1 MSSQQSFQTSEE
13 NVSPDITKIPIKEKI
28 YSVKKDNNRSV
39 IDKISLSSK
48 SKIFLILRVLI
59 FCLLCVYFPLETI
72 LYRKLQEM
80 ENRLVISKVS
90 AVISSSTL
98 NSGWFYY
105 LSYFSNE
112 ILSGQESIIVYV
124 GIIFMLFHPFIALKL
139 VFITN
144 VTHFFITVLQCLYQ
158 SHRPFWNNPNN
169 EIIFCPTNYGFP
181 SGTFFLTTFFFLYMV
196 ITIRLMEKE
205 KKLSIL
211 KKFIIFILYFGIIT
225 YSAFI
230 VVINSLNY
238 IYQLIFSLTIS
249 LVVICFLIDI
259 DTVIHNFIL
268 KSLKNVFKTR
278 KYKMKIFFYVLA
290 MSVTTTILYF
300 FVPTD
305 DLNKVE
311 DYLLPKTTCDVSD
324 VEQLG
329 LKKTFTDLSY
339 IFGIIGAFWG
349 ASNAVENEC
358 SVWWEA
364 TFLNLSL
371 KVFCTL
377 LLNCLYFYLSSLIK
391 HSSFELNF
399 LLSGFKYFAH
409 YYIVMGLLPIA
420 FEKVG
425 LNKKRDVEI
434 EQEGRKL
441 SPEEKSKI
449 QKKNSQLFSK
459 TIFSQKFSKKDIKF
473 LTGENQ
479 KQHMPLLEE
488 DDSRIGMD
496 DTMKDN
502 EITNKNVEIESK
514 EIKNEKEKEKEGI
527 YKKSLLVGGF
537 TKRKTNENL
546 EFTMN
551 RDLSKSE
558 DDSNIEENY
567 FNNDLSYEEK

>member
-13 NVSPDITKIPIKEKI
+13 DVSPDITKIPIKEKI
-28 YSVKKDNNRSV
+28 HSVKKDNNQSV

-48 SKIFLILRVLI
+48 SKIFLILRVLM

-72 LYRKLQEM
+72 VYRKLEEM

-90 AVISSSTL
+90 TVISSSTL

-144 VTHFFITVLQCLYQ
+144 ITHFFITVLQCLYQ

-181 SGTFFLTTFFFLYMV
+181 SGTFFLTTFFFLYMI
-196 ITIRLMEKE
+196 ITIRLMEKD

-211 KKFIIFILYFGIIT
+211 NKFIIFIFFFGIIT

-230 VVINSLNY
+230 AIINSLNY
-238 IYQLIFSLTIS
+238 IYQLIFSLSIS

-259 DTVIHNFIL
+259 DTIIHNFIL

-278 KYKMKIFFYVLA
+278 KYKMKIFFYILA

-311 DYLLPKTTCDVSD
+311 DYLLQKKTCGVSD

-358 SVWWEA
+358 GVWWEA

-377 LLNCLYFYLSSLIK
+377 LLNCLYFYLSTLIK

-399 LLSGFKYFAH
+399 LLSGLKYFAH

-420 FEKVG
+420 FEKIG
-425 LNKKRDVEI
+425 LNKKRDI
-434 EQEGRKL
+434 EGEEGKGL
-441 SPEEKSKI
+441 SPEEKSNI

-473 LTGENQ
+473 LTGEKKN
-479 KQHMPLLEE
+479 KYMPLLAE
-488 DDSRIGMD
+488 DDSLVGMES
-496 DTMKDN
+496 TVKDN
-502 EITNKNVEIESK
+502 EITNKKDEIESK
-514 EIKNEKEKEKEGI
+514 ENKNQKEKEKEGI

-546 EFTMN
+546 EFTIS

-558 DDSNIEENY
+558 DDSNAYDNY